1 MWDMNID
8 LTSLYHISQA
18 KDHPC
23 DQSYSTIHLGGNPL
37 ETLEHKGN

>member
-1 MWDMNID
+1 MNID
-8 LTSLYHISQA
+8 LTSLYHISQT

-23 DQSYSTIHLGGNPL
+23 ESYSTIHLGGNPL